1 MLEYFKK
8 GWHGDLRF
16 SEVVFSHQTSSYLLD
31 GGIAYIGFYILLI
44 ICLTQNSFNLEN
56 MFVYPLLLYGV
67 VFYVWLLK
75 AFWGSANHCSNS
87 YSAVL
92 IRIFTLLLPVISI
105 LAFILIILYYL
116 ISALIDAFN

>member
-8 GWHGDLRF
+8 GWRGDLRF

-56 MFVYPLLLYGV
+56 MFVYPLLLYGI

-87 YSAVL
+87 CSAVL